1 MNKINKYKWEI
12 KLSVFLI
19 VLSFLLYLVQFL
31 TFGHLDKIYENI
43 IGQLAFLPIYVLLV
57 TIVIE
62 QLLERKEKDNK
73 KQKMNVVVGVFFSE
87 IGRELL
93 VKLLGYDG
101 NANEIINSCSFIE
114 ESFNK
119 SSKDVLKSLNRYKSK
134 IETNAYILKDL
145 KVFMMKNRDFLIRTV
160 QNPNLY
166 EHESFTELILAVFHL
181 YEELS
186 KRDVLEDLPKEEY
199 DHLSNDLEIAFT
211 KIVFEWLY
219 YMRNLKKE
227 YPYLFAIELR
237 DNPFIEAYSLK
248 KVL

>member
-1 MNKINKYKWEI
+1 MKKYKWEI
-12 KLSVFLI
+12 KLTVALI
-19 VLSFLLYLVQFL
+19 ALSFFLYLVQFL
-31 TFGHLDKIYENI
+31 TFGHLDLIYENI

-62 QLLERKEKDNK
+62 QLLDRKEKDTK
-73 KQKMNVVVGVFFSE
+73 RQKMNVVVGVFFSE

-93 VKLLGYDG
+93 VKLLSYDT
-101 NANEIINSCSFIE
+101 NDKEIINNCSFIE

-119 SSKDVLKSLNRYKSK
+119 SLKDVLKSLNHYKSQMDADARK
-134 IETNAYILKDL
+134 LKEL
-145 KVFMMKNRDFLIRTV
+145 KVFMLGKKDFLVRTV

-186 KRDVLEDLPKEEY
+186 KRDVLDNLPSKEYE
-199 DHLSNDLEIAFT
+199 HLSNDLENTFV

-237 DNPFIEAYSLK
+237 DNPFTQAYSLK
-248 KVL
+248 EVL